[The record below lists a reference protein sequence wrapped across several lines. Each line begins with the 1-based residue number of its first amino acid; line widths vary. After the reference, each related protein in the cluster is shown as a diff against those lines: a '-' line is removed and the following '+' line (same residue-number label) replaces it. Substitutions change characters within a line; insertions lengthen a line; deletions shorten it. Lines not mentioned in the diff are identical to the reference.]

1 VTGWLPR
8 LGLAAVAVVL
18 APATAYAH
26 LANSGLGPFYDG
38 LLHFSM
44 SPGEILPVLALG
56 LLAGRRGAAAG
67 RMAVLALAAAWLTG
81 RMVGMPPVA
90 GMAPA
95 YVAAVTLGLGALVA
109 LDPSLPRTGVTALAA
124 GLGWLQGAMFGVDDA
139 IGGAGAGATVGAYV
153 ASIVVVLLAAGQASA
168 LREQWTR
175 SAVRV
180 AGSWIAAAGLLMLG
194 WQIRGT

>member
-18 APATAYAH
+18 APSTAHAH

-44 SPGEILPVLALG
+44 SPGEILPALALG
-56 LLAGRRGAAAG
+56 LLAGRRGAASG
-67 RMAVLALAAAWLTG
+67 RMAVLALAVAWLTG
-81 RMVGMPPVA
+81 RMVDVPPVA
-90 GMAPA
+90 AMAPA
-95 YVAAVTLGLGALVA
+95 FVAAVTMGLGALVA
-109 LDPSLPRTGVTALAA
+109 LDPSLPRTGVTALAG
-124 GLGWLQGAMFGVDDA
+124 GLGWLQGALFGVDDV
-139 IGGAGAGATVGAYV
+139 IGGAGAVAMLGAYL
-153 ASIVVVLLAAGQASA
+153 ASLVVVLLAAGQAAS
-168 LREQWTR
+168 LRAPWAR

-194 WQIRGT
+194 WEIRGT